1 MDTNVIGGNMEKPFT
16 IRVND
21 LHQEII
27 ELLNNA
33 EMPFYVLKNIL
44 IEIIKEIEDSDGKE
58 ISKYFNEIKE
68 GENNGSM

>member
-1 MDTNVIGGNMEKPFT
+1 MEKPFT
-16 IRVND
+16 IKVND

-27 ELLNNA
+27 KLLNDA
-33 EMPFYVLKNIL
+33 EMPFYVLKSVL

-68 GENNGSM
+68 GENNGDM

>member
-1 MDTNVIGGNMEKPFT
+1 MEKPFT

>member
-1 MDTNVIGGNMEKPFT
+1 MEKPFT
-16 IRVND
+16 IKVND

-27 ELLNNA
+27 KLLNDA
-33 EMPFYVLKNIL
+33 EMPFYVLKSIL

-68 GENNGSM
+68 GENNGDM